1 MRYKFIHWDL
11 KHETNTLIT
20 KFEFYHARVVSP
32 ELLLF
37 ILSIHSTIFKIK
49 AYPFVAERE
58 VCFKIGKPHIQLWKR
73 LHMRSLSNPSSLCMS
88 FSFKFWTLQPGTAS
102 FATIHR

>member
-1 MRYKFIHWDL
+1 MWHKFIHRDL
-11 KHETNTLIT
+11 KHDTNTLIT
-20 KFEFYHARVVSP
+20 KFEFYHARIVSP

-37 ILSIHSTIFKIK
+37 IFSPIALFSKLK

-73 LHMRSLSNPSSLCMS
+73 LHMRSLSNSSSLCMS
-88 FSFKFWTLQPGTAS
+88 SSFKFWTLQPGTAS